1 MAGFADLLT
10 GLMAGG
16 MAMQTWAAYNGAKD
30 TKKSYNYNAVVDEN
44 NAQLADQQAHD
55 AITRGQINETNQEL
69 KTAQLAGKQRNLMA
83 SRGVDLSEGSP
94 LTVLVSTQ
102 FMGDRDAAQ
111 IATNAGREAWGHEV
125 EASNY
130 RNNAKLLKTRAD
142 SISPFQNAAGTLLTT
157 GGTVASKWYQM
168 DKGIQPYG
176 W

>member
-1 MAGFADLLT
+1 MAGFADLIQ

-30 TKKSYNYNAVVDEN
+30 TKKAYNYNAAVDEN
-44 NAQLADQQAHD
+44 NAQLATQQAHD
-55 AITRGQINETNQEL
+55 AITRGQINETNEEL

-94 LTVLVSTQ
+94 LNQLVTTQ
-102 FMGDRDAAQ
+102 FMGDRDAAA
-111 IATNAGREAWGHEV
+111 IATNAGREAWGHDV
-125 EASNY
+125 EAANY
-130 RNNAKLLKTRAD
+130 RDNAKLLRTRAD
-142 SISPFQNAAGTLLTT
+142 SVSPWTNAAGTLLTT

-168 DKGIQPYG
+168 DKGIQSAT